1 MLSARAATSVM
12 LVLLALLAG
21 APDAS
26 ALTRDA
32 RQACGV
38 TSEDPV
44 GRTAAVPAENQE
56 EPFQFVVD
64 ANADLYLEL
73 LCGKGTTTGAVHIEV
88 KHDVPNWGDGLTAI
102 RNTIRR
108 GKASPGDNGKS
119 IYTWAF
125 APGRTMTVVV
135 GDRTI
140 ITAYP
145 TDGREET
152 WVEAS
157 TAA

>member
-1 MLSARAATSVM
+1 MRMCFS
-12 LVLLALLAG
+12 
-21 APDAS
+21 
-26 ALTRDA
+26 
-32 RQACGV
+32 
-38 TSEDPV
+38 
-44 GRTAAVPAENQE
+44 
-56 EPFQFVVD
+56 FV
-64 ANADLYLEL
+64 AL
-73 LCGKGTTTGAVHIEV
+73 LCGATIALGGAV
-88 KHDVPNWGDGLTAI
+88 VPNWGDGLTAI

-119 IYTWAF
+119 IYTWTF